1 MRTAA
6 AAALGD
12 TLASRLFL
20 DLPDDTAS
28 EFLDGID
35 REGSFVAMAL
45 CKAAFDQYNLGQLL
59 IV

>member
-12 TLASRLFL
+12 TLVRRLFL

-28 EFLDGID
+28 GFFDGID
-35 REGSFVAMAL
+35 REGSLVAIAL
-45 CKAAFDQYNLGQLL
+45 CRVAIDQYNRVQPL